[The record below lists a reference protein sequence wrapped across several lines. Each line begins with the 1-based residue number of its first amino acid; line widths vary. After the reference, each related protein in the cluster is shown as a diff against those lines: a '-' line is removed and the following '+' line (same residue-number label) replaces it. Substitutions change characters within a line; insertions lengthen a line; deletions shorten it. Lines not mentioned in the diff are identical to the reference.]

1 MNSLNELNWFPGH
14 MKKALNQVA
23 EKLKNVDGVIEIGD
37 SRAPFSSFPNY
48 LDKITK
54 DKIKVY
60 AFSHSENADPQK
72 FINQIKKYEEMG
84 IKTFSFDFRQEKEC
98 RPLLDYLS
106 SIKTNKDEKY
116 LKNNFPLPD
125 KKFMIL
131 GIPNVGKSTLI
142 NTLSKKRKAA
152 VENKPGKTRAQQL
165 IRVSEKI
172 YIVDTPGILEPNY
185 EDKEVIAK
193 LAILG
198 SVKFDILP
206 LVALTDLFL
215 NFLRE
220 KYPSSLTSFYDI
232 DISGTEESVFLN
244 IAQKRN
250 YLLKGG
256 VYDSI
261 RARKNLIDEFRKGTL
276 GRISLDE

>member
-72 FINQIKKYEEMG
+72 FINQIKKYEAMG

-106 SIKTNKDEKY
+106 SIKTSKDEKY

-165 IRVSEKI
+165 IRVSKKI

-206 LVALTDLFL
+206 LVALTDHFL

-256 VYDSI
+256 IYDSI

>member
-1 MNSLNELNWFPGH
+1 
-14 MKKALNQVA
+14 
-23 EKLKNVDGVIEIGD
+23 
-37 SRAPFSSFPNY
+37 
-48 LDKITK
+48 
-54 DKIKVY
+54 
-60 AFSHSENADPQK
+60 
-72 FINQIKKYEEMG
+72 MG

-106 SIKTNKDEKY
+106 TIKTSKDEKY
-116 LKNNFPLPD
+116 LKNNFPLSD

-206 LVALTDLFL
+206 LVALTDHFL

-256 VYDSI
+256 LYDSI

>member
-72 FINQIKKYEEMG
+72 FINQIKKYEEIG

-165 IRVSEKI
+165 IRVSKKI

-206 LVALTDLFL
+206 LVALTDRFL

-256 VYDSI
+256 IYDSI

>member
-60 AFSHSENADPQK
+60 AFSHGENADPQK
-72 FINQIKKYEEMG
+72 FINQIKKYEAMG

-106 SIKTNKDEKY
+106 TIKTSKDEKY

-206 LVALTDLFL
+206 LVALTDHFL

-256 VYDSI
+256 LYDSI

>member
-72 FINQIKKYEEMG
+72 FINQIKKYEAMG

-106 SIKTNKDEKY
+106 TIKTSKDERY

-206 LVALTDLFL
+206 LVALTDHFL

-256 VYDSI
+256 LYDSI

>member
-72 FINQIKKYEEMG
+72 FINQIKKYEAMG

-106 SIKTNKDEKY
+106 TIKTNKDEKY

-206 LVALTDLFL
+206 LVALTDHFL

-256 VYDSI
+256 IYDSI

>member
-72 FINQIKKYEEMG
+72 FINQIKKYEAMG

-106 SIKTNKDEKY
+106 TIKTSKDEKY

-206 LVALTDLFL
+206 LVALTDHFL

-256 VYDSI
+256 LYDSI

>member
-206 LVALTDLFL
+206 LVALTDHFL
-215 NFLRE
+215 NFLRK

-256 VYDSI
+256 IYDSI

>member
-72 FINQIKKYEEMG
+72 FINQIKKYEAMG

-106 SIKTNKDEKY
+106 TIKTSKDEKY

-206 LVALTDLFL
+206 LVALTDHFL

-244 IAQKRN
+244 IAKKRN

-256 VYDSI
+256 LYDSI

>member
-72 FINQIKKYEEMG
+72 FINQIKKYEAMG

-106 SIKTNKDEKY
+106 SIKTSKDEKY

-185 EDKEVIAK
+185 EDKEVITK

-206 LVALTDLFL
+206 LVALTDHFL

-256 VYDSI
+256 LYDSI

>member
-206 LVALTDLFL
+206 LVALTDHFL

>member
-72 FINQIKKYEEMG
+72 FINQIKKYEAMG
-84 IKTFSFDFRQEKEC
+84 IKTFAFDFRQEKEC

-106 SIKTNKDEKY
+106 TIKTSKDEKY

-172 YIVDTPGILEPNY
+172 YIVDTPGI
-185 EDKEVIAK
+185 
-193 LAILG
+193 
-198 SVKFDILP
+198 
-206 LVALTDLFL
+206 
-215 NFLRE
+215 
-220 KYPSSLTSFYDI
+220 
-232 DISGTEESVFLN
+232 
-244 IAQKRN
+244 
-250 YLLKGG
+250 
-256 VYDSI
+256 
-261 RARKNLIDEFRKGTL
+261 
-276 GRISLDE
+276 

>member
-72 FINQIKKYEEMG
+72 FINQIKKYEAMG

-106 SIKTNKDEKY
+106 TIKTSKDEKY

-185 EDKEVIAK
+185 EDKEVIAR

-206 LVALTDLFL
+206 LVALTDHFL

-256 VYDSI
+256 LYDSI

>member
-206 LVALTDLFL
+206 LVALTDHFL

-256 VYDSI
+256 IYDSI

>member
-72 FINQIKKYEEMG
+72 FINQIKKYEAMG

-106 SIKTNKDEKY
+106 TIKTSKDEKY

-142 NTLSKKRKAA
+142 NTLSKKRKAE

-185 EDKEVIAK
+185 EDKEVIAR

-206 LVALTDLFL
+206 LVALTDHFL

-256 VYDSI
+256 LYDSI

>member
-72 FINQIKKYEEMG
+72 FINQIKKYEAMG

-106 SIKTNKDEKY
+106 TIKTSKDEKY

-206 LVALTDLFL
+206 LVALTDHFL

-232 DISGTEESVFLN
+232 DISGTEENVFLN
-244 IAQKRN
+244 IAKKKK
-250 YLLKGG
+250 LSFKGWH
-256 VYDSI
+256 
-261 RARKNLIDEFRKGTL
+261 L
-276 GRISLDE
+276 

>member
-72 FINQIKKYEEMG
+72 FINQIKKYEAMG

-106 SIKTNKDEKY
+106 TIKTSKDEKY

-142 NTLSKKRKAA
+142 NTLSKKRKVA

-206 LVALTDLFL
+206 LVALTDHFL

-244 IAQKRN
+244 IAKKRN

-256 VYDSI
+256 LYDSI

>member
-72 FINQIKKYEEMG
+72 FINQIKKYEAMG

-106 SIKTNKDEKY
+106 TIKTSKDEKY

-172 YIVDTPGILEPNY
+172 YIVDTPGILETNY
-185 EDKEVIAK
+185 EDKEVITK

-206 LVALTDLFL
+206 LVALTDHFL

-256 VYDSI
+256 IYDSI